1 MLRCWNFKDK
11 THHLFIQH
19 DNINQQ
25 YNSITPI
32 TLWDKQSL
40 AIKNK
45 LGQQSQGLKI
55 YIEARKNQLLYTQAE
70 YILSALGPCMGFNLQ
85 VHGID
90 NKSTNQHVDIDKI
103 KDAQEYRPVS
113 KELLSKYVSSKC
125 NIASVDEYMTANC
138 EQ

>member
-1 MLRCWNFKDK
+1 
-11 THHLFIQH
+11 
-19 DNINQQ
+19 
-25 YNSITPI
+25 
-32 TLWDKQSL
+32 
-40 AIKNK
+40 
-45 LGQQSQGLKI
+45 
-55 YIEARKNQLLYTQAE
+55 
-70 YILSALGPCMGFNLQ
+70 MGFNLQ